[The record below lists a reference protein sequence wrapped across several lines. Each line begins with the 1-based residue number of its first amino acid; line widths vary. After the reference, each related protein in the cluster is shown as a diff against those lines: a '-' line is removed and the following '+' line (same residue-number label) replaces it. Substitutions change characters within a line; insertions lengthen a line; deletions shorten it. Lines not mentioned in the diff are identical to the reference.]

1 MLQRKGASSLP
12 VPEAIENEVICM
24 RLAQSIIE
32 DFSNVAEDHPKYT
45 FPFLHYLTSATIIA
59 LGLIIKQSSFKHTY
73 GELTLEAARSLKKHC
88 RKTWVSGRMARAV
101 WKLNQM
107 AEAIMNPGPRLTEN
121 LGSNDQQSSSS
132 RPMSSSNHLSHESP
146 KTCDNAL
153 QERVQFNLSSSD
165 CLADSTLSAS
175 CRRTQIRQAIDQD
188 PPVAG
193 HMDLD
198 ESPFM
203 PNDFP
208 FEERHTPAHTSG
220 HRPPRHHPHEL
231 HSGGVQTA
239 GMEPGLPGDT
249 NDTDPNT
256 GVLSTSLPISGMDMI
271 GSDQNAWLPGE
282 MIDGGIEWLQEL
294 FVSDLDSHVPSAWNW

>member
-12 VPEAIENEVICM
+12 IPEAIENEVICM

-107 AEAIMNPGPRLTEN
+107 AEAIMNPGSRLNESSGN
-121 LGSNDQQSSSS
+121 NDQQSSSS
-132 RPMSSSNHLSHESP
+132 RPMMASDHLSRESP
-146 KTCDNAL
+146 KTCDNVP
-153 QERVQFNLSSSD
+153 QERVQFALSGSN
-165 CLADSTLSAS
+165 CPTGSTLSAS
-175 CRRTQIRQAIDQD
+175 CRQTQIHQAIDRD
-188 PPVAG
+188 PPVVG

-198 ESPFM
+198 ECPFT
-203 PNDFP
+203 PNGFP
-208 FEERHTPAHTSG
+208 LEERHPTAHIPG
-220 HRPPRHHPHEL
+220 HHPPRHHPHEL

-239 GMEPGLPGDT
+239 GMELCLSG
-249 NDTDPNT
+249 DTDPNT
-256 GVLSTSLPISGMDMI
+256 GFLSTSLPNSGVGII
-271 GSDQNAWLPGE
+271 GSEQNAWLPGE

-294 FVSDLDSHVPSAWNW
+294 FASDLDSHVPSAWNW